1 MAAAR
6 PAAAAFCLLIAHLS
20 PPQAQ
25 PPSPPSAPAAPAAA
39 ALPTGTTRLQVVG
52 GVEALGPYINHEL
65 PFWTKELPARSKGR
79 VQAEIVPFDR
89 VGIRAQDAL
98 RLIQL
103 GIVPFGTI
111 LLSQVAA
118 QAPELSAPDLTG
130 LSQDIAGLK
139 RAVTA
144 FRPLLQKTL
153 REQYGVELL
162 AVYAYPAQVLFC
174 KRPLA
179 RLSDLK
185 GRRVRTSTT
194 SQSDLV
200 EALGSTAVRTAFGQI
215 MSYMRSGSI
224 DCAIAGAMAGNAI
237 GLHEAATELYPLPL
251 GWGLSVFAAHAPS
264 WNALHQDVQ
273 SLLREELPK
282 LENDTWAGA
291 EKETADGIDCNA
303 GSPKCPSG
311 RRGRMT
317 VAPVDE
323 RDDSLR
329 REVFSSTVLAR
340 WVQRCGPACAS
351 AWQQS
356 LAPAT
361 GIEIPGK

>member
-1 MAAAR
+1 MAATR
-6 PAAAAFCLLIAHLS
+6 PAAAAFCLLIAHLA
-20 PPQAQ
+20 PLQAQ
-25 PPSPPSAPAAPAAA
+25 PPSPASGPAAQAAA
-39 ALPTGTTRLQVVG
+39 APGPTRLRVVG
-52 GVEALGPYINHEL
+52 GMEALGPYINHEL

-130 LSQDIAGLK
+130 LSRDIAGLK
-139 RAVTA
+139 RAVAA

-185 GRRVRTSTT
+185 GRKVRTSTA

-200 EALGSTAVRTAFGQI
+200 EALGSIPVRTAFGQI
-215 MSYMRSGSI
+215 MSYMRSSSI
-224 DCAIAGAMAGNAI
+224 DCAIAGTMAGNAI
-237 GLHEAATELYPLPL
+237 GLHEATTDLYPLPL

-264 WNALHQDVQ
+264 WNALHRDVQ
-273 SLLREELPK
+273 VLLRQAPERLSQDQRFLGPLRTLLPA
-282 LENDTWAGA
+282 LAG
-291 EKETADGIDCNA
+291 DGQEVLLQRGAIHQVSPINGSA
-303 GSPKCPSG
+303 GC
-311 RRGRMT
+311 RRT
-317 VAPVDE
+317 
-323 RDDSLR
+323 
-329 REVFSSTVLAR
+329 STAR
-340 WVQRCGPACAS
+340 WRRWGSSPAR
-351 AWQQS
+351 
-356 LAPAT
+356 PR
-361 GIEIPGK
+361 GGRPHR

>member
-1 MAAAR
+1 M
-6 PAAAAFCLLIAHLS
+6 
-20 PPQAQ
+20 
-25 PPSPPSAPAAPAAA
+25 PAAPAAQA
-39 ALPTGTTRLQVVG
+39 ATPTGPTRLRVVG

-89 VGIRAQDAL
+89 VGIRSQDAL

-118 QAPELSAPDLTG
+118 QAPELSAADLTG
-130 LSQDIAGLK
+130 LTQDIAGLK
-139 RAVTA
+139 RAVAA
-144 FRPLLQKTL
+144 FRPQLQKTL

-200 EALGSTAVRTAFGQI
+200 EALGSIPVRTAFGQI

-237 GLHEAATELYPLPL
+237 GLHEATTDLYPMPL

-264 WNALHQDVQ
+264 WNALQQDVQ
-273 SLLREELPK
+273 ALLREELPK

-291 EKETADGIDCNA
+291 EKETADGIDCNS
-303 GSPKCPSG
+303 GSPRCASG

-323 RDDSLR
+323 RDDPLR

-340 WVQRCGPACAS
+340 WVQRCGPACAR

-361 GIEIPGK
+361 GIEIPGR